1 MVAASS
7 RPDLIDPALLRPGRL
22 DRAVECPMPGPEARY
37 CTVLYTVLYCT
48 VLYCTARA
56 EILGVLL
63 RGVRVAADVELG
75 QLGQLS
81 GGMTGADL
89 RAVVYTATMLARDS
103 TRGEGEAGA
112 VTQADLVAAVAS
124 TQPSVTGAE
133 VAKYEAIYARFRSG
147 KSAQQNDIQQRATL
161 A

>member
-1 MVAASS
+1 M
-7 RPDLIDPALLRPGRL
+7 
-22 DRAVECPMPGPEARY
+22 
-37 CTVLYTVLYCT
+37 
-48 VLYCTARA
+48 ARA

-63 RGVRVAADVELG
+63 RGVRAAADVELG

-89 RAVVYTATMLARDS
+89 RAVVYTATLLARDN

-112 VTQADLVAAVAS
+112 VTQADLVAAVTS